1 MFISRDK
8 VEQVLLNVKLSYSFI
23 SNDILYIV
31 IICQIILSMG
41 IIGDDQCLVGF
52 VFVTKH

>member
-23 SNDILYIV
+23 SNNILYIV
-31 IICQIILSMG
+31 IIFQIILSMG

>member
-23 SNDILYIV
+23 SNNILYIV

-52 VFVTKH
+52 DFVTKH

>member
-23 SNDILYIV
+23 SNNILYIV

>member
-23 SNDILYIV
+23 SNNILYIV
-31 IICQIILSMG
+31 IICQIIISMG
-41 IIGDDQCLVGF
+41 IMGDD
-52 VFVTKH
+52 

>member
-23 SNDILYIV
+23 SNNILYIV
-31 IICQIILSMG
+31 IIFQIILSMG
-41 IIGDDQCLVGF
+41 ITGDDQCLVGF